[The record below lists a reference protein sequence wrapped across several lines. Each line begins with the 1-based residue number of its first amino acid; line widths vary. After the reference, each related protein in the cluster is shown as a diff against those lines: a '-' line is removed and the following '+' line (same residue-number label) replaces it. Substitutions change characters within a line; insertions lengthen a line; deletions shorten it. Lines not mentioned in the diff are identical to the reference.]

1 MAQIILLRHG
11 QSQWNKQRVYT
22 GWNDVNLSS
31 EGMKES
37 RLIAQRLKK
46 EGVSFGIAF
55 TSLLARTVKTL
66 EIILNEYDCNKVDVV
81 RSWQLNERHW
91 GALQKVE
98 MAKVK
103 SKYGAKLVDQWRNDY
118 YAKPPKQEIADLR
131 SDDLGLHCNDMPYIP
146 NGESLHDLSQRVIP
160 YLKSIIMP
168 LVAEDE
174 NVLVISHRHVLRV
187 IIRYLVNA
195 SVDNMKNIDVEV
207 GEVRIFTFN
216 ELSQIVD
223 KKEINRAI

>member
-22 GWNDVNLSS
+22 GWNDVDLSP
-31 EGMKES
+31 EGMEEVRS
-37 RLIAQRLKK
+37 IAKRLKE
-46 EGVSFGIAF
+46 EGVCFGMAF
-55 TSLLARTVKTL
+55 ASLLARTVKTL

-98 MAKVK
+98 MDKVK

-118 YAKPPKQEIADLR
+118 YAKPPKQEIVD
-131 SDDLGLHCNDMPYIP
+131 SKNDDLGLHCKDMTYVP
-146 NGESLHDLSQRVIP
+146 NGESLHDLSLRVIP

-168 LVAEDE
+168 LVAKDE
-174 NVLVISHRHVLRV
+174 NVLVVSHRHVLRV

>member
-1 MAQIILLRHG
+1 VAQIILLRHG

-22 GWNDVNLSS
+22 GWNDVDLSP
-31 EGMKES
+31 EGMEEVRS
-37 RLIAQRLKK
+37 IAKRLKE
-46 EGVSFGIAF
+46 EGVCFGMAF
-55 TSLLARTVKTL
+55 ASLLARTVKTL

-98 MAKVK
+98 MDKVK

-118 YAKPPKQEIADLR
+118 YAKPPKQEIVD
-131 SDDLGLHCNDMPYIP
+131 SKNDDLGLHCKDMTYVP
-146 NGESLHDLSQRVIP
+146 NGESLHDLSLRVIP

-168 LVAEDE
+168 LVAKDE
-174 NVLVISHRHVLRV
+174 NVLVVSHRHVLRV